1 MRNLVILG
9 ASGSIG
15 KQTIDVC
22 LKHTDEFKVIG
33 LAVGKN
39 IAYLKTLLAQFK
51 DVKYAC
57 TQEEHS
63 ELIDEYPD
71 IIFYHGDEGLNQMA
85 QIKDYDLLVNALVG
99 FTGFIP
105 TLKAIEA
112 KKDIALANK
121 ETLVAGGD
129 LVKKA
134 IKANNVNLYPID
146 SEHSA
151 IFQCIHGNRKE
162 DIKRLIVTGSGG
174 SFRDLPVEDLEDV
187 TVEAALK
194 HPCWSMGAKITID
207 SATMMNKGFEVMEAH
222 YLFDVDYDHID
233 VILHRESI
241 VHSMVEFKD
250 GSVLA
255 QMGVPDMRVP
265 IQYALMYP
273 RHVECPNY
281 HQLDLGK
288 VLSLNFKEMDYQR
301 YPLVKVAK
309 EIGKYGGN
317 LGAILNGANDTAVA
331 LFLNHQIKFLDIE
344 KSIIATL
351 KACHYIKEP
360 SVQDI
365 VDAHEWAK
373 DYVKNMHLNKN

>member
-1 MRNLVILG
+1 MRDLVILG

-15 KQTIDVC
+15 TQTIDVC
-22 LKHTDEFKVIG
+22 LKHADEFRIIG
-33 LAVGKN
+33 LAVGRN
-39 IAYLKTLLAQFK
+39 VDYLRELLGKFK

-57 TQEEHS
+57 TQDVHD
-63 ELIDEYPD
+63 ELKTEFPD
-71 IIFYHGDEGLNQMA
+71 ITFYHGDEGLNQMA
-85 QIKDYDLLVNALVG
+85 QIKEYDLLVNALVG

-105 TLKAIEA
+105 TLKAIEN

-121 ETLVAGGD
+121 ETLVAGGE

-134 IKANNVNLYPID
+134 LKENNVQLYPID

-151 IFQCIHGNRKE
+151 IFQCIHGNRHE

-174 SFRDLPVEDLEDV
+174 SFRDLPVEALSDV

-222 YLFDVDYDHID
+222 YLFDIDYDDID

-241 VHSMVEFKD
+241 VHSMVEFND

-255 QMGVPDMRVP
+255 QMGNPDMRVP

-273 RHVECPNY
+273 KHVECPNY

-288 VLSLNFKEMDYQR
+288 VMTLNFKEMDYQR

-331 LFLNHQIKFLDIE
+331 LFLNHEIKFLDIE
-344 KSIIATL
+344 KSIISAL
-351 KACHYIKEP
+351 KACKYIADP
-360 SVQDI
+360 TVQDI

-373 DYVKNMHLNKN
+373 NYVKQMHTRI

>member
-22 LKHTDEFKVIG
+22 EKHPDEFTIIG

-39 IAYLKTLLAQFK
+39 VDYLRELLKKF
-51 DVKYAC
+51 DVHYAC
-57 TQEEHS
+57 TQEKHP
-63 ELIDEYPD
+63 ELAKEFPGVKFFD
-71 IIFYHGDEGLNQMA
+71 GDEGLNQMA
-85 QIKDYDLLVNALVG
+85 QIEEYDLLVNALVG

-134 IKANNVNLYPID
+134 ISKYKVNLYPID

-174 SFRDLPVEDLEDV
+174 SFRDLPVEELENV

-194 HPCWSMGAKITID
+194 HPCWSMGSKITID
-207 SATMMNKGFEVMEAH
+207 SATMMNKGFEVIEAH
-222 YLFDVDYDHID
+222 YLFDIDYDHID

-241 VHSMVEFKD
+241 VHSMVEFND

-255 QMGVPDMRVP
+255 QMGNPDMRVP

-273 RHVECPNY
+273 KHVECPNY

-288 VLSLNFKEMDYQR
+288 ILSLNFKEMDYNR
-301 YPLVKVAK
+301 YPLVAIAK

-317 LGAILNGANDTAVA
+317 LGAVLNGANDTAVA
-331 LFLNHQIKFLDIE
+331 LFLDHKIKFLDIE
-344 KSIIATL
+344 KSIVATL
-351 KACHYIKEP
+351 KACKYIKDP
-360 SVQDI
+360 TVQDI
-365 VDAHEWAK
+365 VEAHNWARN
-373 DYVKNMHLNKN
+373 YVNEMHKRVD